1 MLIWPFL
8 SEAVVVAAA
17 VSRPPG
23 RTAGGDRGGNHND
36 QMQMQHLVVDAFV
49 ADGRRLGDVAAIFE
63 LLDTLPERIG
73 MTKIAPPYVFR
84 YSGVK
89 PEDWG
94 VTGVVI
100 IAESHIS
107 IHTFAEHKRF
117 HLDVFSC
124 KPFDDERTLAIIE
137 EKLGV
142 TRRAA
147 DVIRRPVVGEEVD
160 EASEMT
166 WRVTNMPEGATEHLK
181 AENARVRQLLGS
193 V

>member
-1 MLIWPFL
+1 
-8 SEAVVVAAA
+8 
-17 VSRPPG
+17 
-23 RTAGGDRGGNHND
+23 
-36 QMQMQHLVVDAFV
+36 MQMQHLVVDAFV
-49 ADGRRLGDVAAIFE
+49 ADGRRLGDVAAIFD
-63 LLDTLPERIG
+63 LLDTLPARIG

-124 KPFDDERTLAIIE
+124 KPFDVAMVRDAITA
-137 EKLGV
+137 LFGV
-142 TRRAA
+142 T
-147 DVIRRPVVGEEVD
+147 
-160 EASEMT
+160 EMT
-166 WRVTNMPEGATEHLK
+166 AAVVHRVADPGRDEWSVDRLGAPL
-181 AENARVRQLLGS
+181 ALGS
-193 V
+193 RAG

>member
-1 MLIWPFL
+1 
-8 SEAVVVAAA
+8 VAAA
-17 VSRPPG
+17 VSRSRG
-23 RTAGGDRGGNHND
+23 RTAGGDRGGNHYD
-36 QMQMQHLVVDAFV
+36 KMQMQHLVVDAFV
-49 ADGRRLGDVAAIFE
+49 ADGQRLGDVAAIFD

-124 KPFDDERTLAIIE
+124 KPFDAEMVRERICALF
-137 EKLGV
+137 GV
-142 TRRAA
+142 TNLAA
-147 DVIRRPVVGEEVD
+147 AVVHRVAERERDEWHVERMGEPALAGAGAGPV
-160 EASEMT
+160 
-166 WRVTNMPEGATEHLK
+166 GA
-181 AENARVRQLLGS
+181 
-193 V
+193 

>member
-1 MLIWPFL
+1 
-8 SEAVVVAAA
+8 
-17 VSRPPG
+17 
-23 RTAGGDRGGNHND
+23 
-36 QMQMQHLVVDAFV
+36 MQMQHLVVDAFV
-49 ADGRRLGDVAAIFE
+49 ADGQRLGDVAAIFD

-73 MTKIAPPYVFR
+73 MTKITPPYVFR

-124 KPFDDERTLAIIE
+124 KRFDVDMVRERICDLF
-137 EKLGV
+137 GV
-142 TRRAA
+142 TDMTAA
-147 DVIRRPVVGEEVD
+147 VVHRFAEQARD
-160 EASEMT
+160 EWHVERICEPALAFA
-166 WRVTNMPEGATEHLK
+166 GD
-181 AENARVRQLLGS
+181 
-193 V
+193 

>member
-1 MLIWPFL
+1 VEVII
-8 SEAVVVAAA
+8 AK
-17 VSRPPG
+17 
-23 RTAGGDRGGNHND
+23 
-36 QMQMQHLVVDAFV
+36 MQMQHLVVDAFV
-49 ADGRRLGDVAAIFE
+49 ADGQRLGDVAAIFD

-124 KPFDDERTLAIIE
+124 KPFDVDMVRERIGDLF
-137 EKLGV
+137 GV
-142 TRRAA
+142 TDFTAAVVHRIADQARDEWHVERIGTPALTFAAA
-147 DVIRRPVVGEEVD
+147 D
-160 EASEMT
+160 
-166 WRVTNMPEGATEHLK
+166 
-181 AENARVRQLLGS
+181 
-193 V
+193 

>member
-1 MLIWPFL
+1 
-8 SEAVVVAAA
+8 
-17 VSRPPG
+17 
-23 RTAGGDRGGNHND
+23 
-36 QMQMQHLVVDAFV
+36 MQMQHLVVDAFV
-49 ADGRRLGDVAAIFE
+49 ADGQRLGDVAAIFE

-107 IHTFAEHKRF
+107 IHTFAEHRRF

-124 KPFDDERTLAIIE
+124 KPFDVEQVRQQVCDLF
-137 EKLGV
+137 GV
-142 TRRAA
+142 TDMAA
-147 DVIRRPVVGEEVD
+147 AVVHRVAEQDRDEWGVERIGRP
-160 EASEMT
+160 ALA
-166 WRVTNMPEGATEHLK
+166 GAGAGL
-181 AENARVRQLLGS
+181 AAV
-193 V
+193 

>member
-1 MLIWPFL
+1 
-8 SEAVVVAAA
+8 
-17 VSRPPG
+17 
-23 RTAGGDRGGNHND
+23 
-36 QMQMQHLVVDAFV
+36 MQMQHLVVDAFV
-49 ADGRRLGDVAAIFE
+49 ADGQRLGDVAAIFD
-63 LLDTLPERIG
+63 LLDTLPARIG

-124 KPFDDERTLAIIE
+124 KPFDVDMVRDRICALF
-137 EKLGV
+137 GV
-142 TRRAA
+142 TDMAA
-147 DVIRRPVVGEEVD
+147 AVVHRVAEPARDDWHVERLGEP
-160 EASEMT
+160 ALA
-166 WRVTNMPEGATEHLK
+166 GAF
-181 AENARVRQLLGS
+181 GD
-193 V
+193 

>member
-1 MLIWPFL
+1 
-8 SEAVVVAAA
+8 
-17 VSRPPG
+17 
-23 RTAGGDRGGNHND
+23 
-36 QMQMQHLVVDAFV
+36 MQMQHLVVDAFV
-49 ADGRRLGDVAAIFE
+49 ADGQRLGDVAAIFD
-63 LLDTLPERIG
+63 LLDTLPKRIG

-124 KPFDDERTLAIIE
+124 KPFDVDMVRERVSDLF
-137 EKLGV
+137 GV
-142 TRRAA
+142 TDFTAAVVHRIADQTRDEWHVERIGAPVLTFAAA
-147 DVIRRPVVGEEVD
+147 D
-160 EASEMT
+160 
-166 WRVTNMPEGATEHLK
+166 
-181 AENARVRQLLGS
+181 
-193 V
+193 

>member
-1 MLIWPFL
+1 
-8 SEAVVVAAA
+8 
-17 VSRPPG
+17 
-23 RTAGGDRGGNHND
+23 
-36 QMQMQHLVVDAFV
+36 MQMEHLVVDAFV
-49 ADGRRLGDVAAIFE
+49 ADGRRLGDVAAIFD

-124 KPFDDERTLAIIE
+124 KPFDAEQVQARIRELF
-137 EKLGV
+137 GV
-142 TRRAA
+142 TELTAA
-147 DVIRRPVVGEEVD
+147 VVHRVAEHARDEWHVERIGEPALALVGD
-160 EASEMT
+160 
-166 WRVTNMPEGATEHLK
+166 
-181 AENARVRQLLGS
+181 
-193 V
+193 

>member
-1 MLIWPFL
+1 
-8 SEAVVVAAA
+8 
-17 VSRPPG
+17 
-23 RTAGGDRGGNHND
+23 
-36 QMQMQHLVVDAFV
+36 MQMQHLVVDAFV
-49 ADGRRLGDVAAIFE
+49 ADGQRLGDVAAIFD

-107 IHTFAEHKRF
+107 IHTFAEHRRF

-124 KPFDDERTLAIIE
+124 KPFDVEMVRERISELFGVTDMTAAVVHRIAEQARDEWHVERIGEPTLAF
-137 EKLGV
+137 V
-142 TRRAA
+142 A
-147 DVIRRPVVGEEVD
+147 D
-160 EASEMT
+160 
-166 WRVTNMPEGATEHLK
+166 
-181 AENARVRQLLGS
+181 
-193 V
+193 

>member
-1 MLIWPFL
+1 
-8 SEAVVVAAA
+8 
-17 VSRPPG
+17 
-23 RTAGGDRGGNHND
+23 
-36 QMQMQHLVVDAFV
+36 MQMQHLVVDAFV

-124 KPFDDERTLAIIE
+124 KPFDVAMVRERIE
-137 EKLGV
+137 ELFGV
-142 TRRAA
+142 TELAA
-147 DVIRRPVVGEEVD
+147 AVVHRIAEQDRDEWHVERIGE
-160 EASEMT
+160 
-166 WRVTNMPEGATEHLK
+166 PELALAGAGSSLDG
-181 AENARVRQLLGS
+181 LGD
-193 V
+193 

>member
-1 MLIWPFL
+1 
-8 SEAVVVAAA
+8 
-17 VSRPPG
+17 
-23 RTAGGDRGGNHND
+23 
-36 QMQMQHLVVDAFV
+36 MQMQHLVVDAFV

-107 IHTFAEHKRF
+107 IHTFAEHRRF

-124 KPFDDERTLAIIE
+124 KPFDAEQVHRQVCDLF
-137 EKLGV
+137 GV
-142 TRRAA
+142 TDMAA
-147 DVIRRPVVGEEVD
+147 AVVFLASD
-160 EASEMT
+160 EAAFINGVGLPVDGGMG
-166 WRVTNMPEGATEHLK
+166 M
-181 AENARVRQLLGS
+181 
-193 V
+193 

>member
-1 MLIWPFL
+1 
-8 SEAVVVAAA
+8 
-17 VSRPPG
+17 
-23 RTAGGDRGGNHND
+23 
-36 QMQMQHLVVDAFV
+36 MQMQHLVVDAFV
-49 ADGRRLGDVAAIFE
+49 ADGQRLGDVTAIFD

-117 HLDVFSC
+117 HMDVFSC
-124 KPFDDERTLAIIE
+124 KAFDVEMVRSTISDLFGITDMAAAVVHRVAEQASDEWHVERIGQPELAF
-137 EKLGV
+137 V
-142 TRRAA
+142 A
-147 DVIRRPVVGEEVD
+147 D
-160 EASEMT
+160 
-166 WRVTNMPEGATEHLK
+166 
-181 AENARVRQLLGS
+181 
-193 V
+193 

>member
-1 MLIWPFL
+1 
-8 SEAVVVAAA
+8 
-17 VSRPPG
+17 
-23 RTAGGDRGGNHND
+23 
-36 QMQMQHLVVDAFV
+36 MQMQHLVVDAFV

-107 IHTFAEHKRF
+107 IHTFPLRGFVSADVYTCQNV
-117 HLDVFSC
+117 LDVTRICQYFAEA
-124 KPFDDERTLAIIE
+124 FGLEDIE
-137 EKLGV
+137 TNVV
-142 TRRAA
+142 TRGTRYPQHDIYGAPAA
-147 DVIRRPVVGEEVD
+147 D
-160 EASEMT
+160 A
-166 WRVTNMPEGATEHLK
+166 ATEPPT
-181 AENARVRQLLGS
+181 AVAAGGGGA
-193 V
+193 

>member
-1 MLIWPFL
+1 
-8 SEAVVVAAA
+8 
-17 VSRPPG
+17 
-23 RTAGGDRGGNHND
+23 
-36 QMQMQHLVVDAFV
+36 MQMQHLVVDAFV
-49 ADGRRLGDVAAIFE
+49 ADSERLGDVAAIFD

-107 IHTFAEHKRF
+107 IHTFAEHRRF

-124 KPFDDERTLAIIE
+124 KPFDVEMVRQRICDLF
-137 EKLGV
+137 GV
-142 TRRAA
+142 TDMTAA
-147 DVIRRPVVGEEVD
+147 VVHRVAEQVRD
-160 EASEMT
+160 EWHVE
-166 WRVTNMPEGATEHLK
+166 RLGMPSLALAG
-181 AENARVRQLLGS
+181 V
-193 V
+193 

>member
-1 MLIWPFL
+1 MAGRQ
-8 SEAVVVAAA
+8 S
-17 VSRPPG
+17 PPG
-23 RTAGGDRGGNHND
+23 RTAGGGRGGNQYD
-36 QMQMQHLVVDAFV
+36 TMQMQHLVVDAFV
-49 ADGRRLGDVAAIFE
+49 ADGQRLGDVAAIFD

-124 KPFDDERTLAIIE
+124 KPFDVDMVRDRICALF
-137 EKLGV
+137 GV
-142 TRRAA
+142 TDMAA
-147 DVIRRPVVGEEVD
+147 AVVHRVAEPARDEWHVERLGEP
-160 EASEMT
+160 ALA
-166 WRVTNMPEGATEHLK
+166 GAF
-181 AENARVRQLLGS
+181 GD
-193 V
+193 

>member
-1 MLIWPFL
+1 
-8 SEAVVVAAA
+8 
-17 VSRPPG
+17 
-23 RTAGGDRGGNHND
+23 
-36 QMQMQHLVVDAFV
+36 MQMQHLVVDAFV
-49 ADGRRLGDVAAIFE
+49 ADGRRLGDVAAIFD

-124 KPFDDERTLAIIE
+124 KPFDVDMVRERIGELF
-137 EKLGV
+137 GV
-142 TRRAA
+142 TDLTAAVVHRIAEPERDEWHVERLGAPVLAGAA
-147 DVIRRPVVGEEVD
+147 D
-160 EASEMT
+160 
-166 WRVTNMPEGATEHLK
+166 
-181 AENARVRQLLGS
+181 
-193 V
+193 

>member
-1 MLIWPFL
+1 MEVII
-8 SEAVVVAAA
+8 AK
-17 VSRPPG
+17 
-23 RTAGGDRGGNHND
+23 
-36 QMQMQHLVVDAFV
+36 MQMQHLVVDAFV
-49 ADGRRLGDVAAIFE
+49 ADGQRLGDVAAIFD
-63 LLDTLPERIG
+63 LLDTLPARIG

-124 KPFDDERTLAIIE
+124 KPFDVDMVRERVSDLF
-137 EKLGV
+137 GV
-142 TRRAA
+142 TDFTAAVVHRIADQMRDEWHVERIGTPALTFAAA
-147 DVIRRPVVGEEVD
+147 D
-160 EASEMT
+160 
-166 WRVTNMPEGATEHLK
+166 
-181 AENARVRQLLGS
+181 
-193 V
+193 

>member
-1 MLIWPFL
+1 
-8 SEAVVVAAA
+8 
-17 VSRPPG
+17 
-23 RTAGGDRGGNHND
+23 
-36 QMQMQHLVVDAFV
+36 MQMQHLVVDAFV
-49 ADGRRLGDVAAIFE
+49 ADGQRLGDVAAIFE

-107 IHTFAEHKRF
+107 IHTFAEHRRF

-124 KPFDDERTLAIIE
+124 KPFDAELVRRQVCDLF
-137 EKLGV
+137 GV
-142 TRRAA
+142 TDMAA
-147 DVIRRPVVGEEVD
+147 AVVHRVGAQGRD
-160 EASEMT
+160 EWHVERISQPELAGAGASL
-166 WRVTNMPEGATEHLK
+166 A
-181 AENARVRQLLGS
+181 S

>member
-1 MLIWPFL
+1 
-8 SEAVVVAAA
+8 
-17 VSRPPG
+17 
-23 RTAGGDRGGNHND
+23 
-36 QMQMQHLVVDAFV
+36 MQMKHLVVDAFV
-49 ADGRRLGDVAAIFE
+49 ADGERLGDVAAIFD

-84 YSGVK
+84 YSGVR

-124 KPFDDERTLAIIE
+124 KPFDVEMVQGTIERLFGVTELAAAVVHRVAE
-137 EKLGV
+137 RDHDRWHVEKLGEL
-142 TRRAA
+142 ALA
-147 DVIRRPVVGEEVD
+147 G
-160 EASEMT
+160 
-166 WRVTNMPEGATEHLK
+166 G
-181 AENARVRQLLGS
+181 GS
-193 V
+193 VLVGV